1 MKKIIVLFNLLIFML
16 CYSQNMN
23 ASDIYD
29 YAVLQN
35 VNDIQTYSNLI
46 GRTFYYVPPKSKSSY
61 SAPFQEW
68 EYLGYDVQK
77 VTLTSV
83 EGKYKPKKAYQVM
96 QWTIK
101 TEDGKT
107 KSFTV
112 YSGNY
117 NKYTGLYSY
126 TITEIPFYDYE
137 KWKSDNSAIIGKV
150 FTNSLVKAQYK
161 VVDFSYGKNVEKYK
175 SSYDKDYVTVLY
187 TVENSV
193 TGEKHIYNAAS
204 ASNDC
209 FEEDL
214 SGSYISTLSKVEKP
228 SNSAI
233 KYGKTTVVTD
243 EKNKNINKYSYKD
256 NYIDIVIYG
265 TSEQFYFTLTNVSS
279 FTEKLVWDEAA
290 FVDYSGKT
298 SRVMHS
304 GIRYSER
311 DASMPE
317 STIIKGAS
325 LEDIACPT
333 SNVYYS
339 DVSKDWRTKSMYPS
353 HPSKETKQV
362 RLMLPIK
369 IKGVVNEYTFIFN
382 INYVYKHP
390 DRLNL

>member
-1 MKKIIVLFNLLIFML
+1 ML
-16 CYSQNMN
+16 GYTYNMN

-35 VNDIQTYSNLI
+35 VNDIQTYTDLI
-46 GRTFYYVPPKSKSSY
+46 GKTFYYVPRKSTSSY
-61 SAPFQEW
+61 SAPFQQW
-68 EYLGYDVQK
+68 ENLGYDVQK
-77 VTLTSV
+77 VTITSV
-83 EGKYKPKKAYQVM
+83 EGKYKPKKAFQEM
-96 QWTIK
+96 RWTISVG
-101 TEDGKT
+101 DGKT
-107 KSFTV
+107 RSFTV

-117 NKYTGLYSY
+117 TRYTGLYSY
-126 TITEIPFYDYE
+126 TINEIPFYDYE
-137 KWKSDNSAIIGKV
+137 KWKSDNSSLIGKT
-150 FTNSLVKAQYK
+150 FTNPLVKAQYK
-161 VVDFSYGKNVEKYK
+161 VVDFSYGKNADKYK
-175 SSYDKDYVTVLY
+175 SSYAKDYVTVLY

-193 TGEKHIYNAAS
+193 TGEKHIYNASS
-204 ASNDC
+204 AAQDC

-214 SGSYISTLSKVEKP
+214 SGRYISTLSKVEKP

-243 EKNKNINKYSYKD
+243 EKNKNINKFSYKD
-256 NYIDIVIYG
+256 NYIDIIIYG
-265 TSEQFYFTLTNVSS
+265 TSEQFYFTLTNVSA

-290 FVDYSGKT
+290 FVDYNGKT

-339 DVSKDWRTKSMYPS
+339 DSFKDWETRSMYPS
-353 HPSKETKQV
+353 RPSKETKQV
-362 RLMLPIK
+362 KLMLPIK
-369 IKGVVNEYTFIFN
+369 IKDVVNEYTFIFD
-382 INYVYKHP
+382 INYVYNHP